1 MKIRFYCDLP
11 PMINILERPR
21 FWSVTAVTPIGPPP
35 ALWQR
40 ITFDVEFPAELLREI
55 KESGDMG
62 EVRNVA
68 VIAETEK

>member
-21 FWSVTAVTPIGPPP
+21 FWSVTAVTPIGPLPEH
-35 ALWQR
+35 WQR
-40 ITFDVEFPAELLREI
+40 ITFDVEFPAELPREV

-62 EVRNVA
+62 KVRNVA
-68 VIAETEK
+68 VIAEIEK